1 MDRCVLRVRRGLQET
16 IPSSKKY
23 GSSLSSGSLLVPFG
37 KVADTFGRRPV
48 LIFSLGL
55 LSVFSLV
62 AGFAKNA
69 TYLDIVIGV
78 MGLVSAGA
86 IPSAI
91 GILGAAYER
100 PSKRKN
106 LAFAGFGAGNP
117 MGTMLGSIFSGVA
130 AHLFSWRASFYL
142 LSMIYFVVFLIAIW
156 STPRRRLKLRNLLLE
171 Q

>member
-1 MDRCVLRVRRGLQET
+1 
-16 IPSSKKY
+16 
-23 GSSLSSGSLLVPFG
+23 LLVPFG

-55 LSVFSLV
+55 FSVFSLV

-91 GILGAAYER
+91 GILGEAYER

-156 STPRRRLKLRNLLLE
+156 STPKTQTETAKSTLRAISRLDVLGILLSMSGIGLFCCSLT
-171 Q
+171 